1 MMRIDGK
8 PIMTYRPRIVRIA
21 FAIAA
26 AVLAVLWLGPAAL
39 RASEQGA
46 DVAIVDSGYTRHYA
60 SLNGW
65 DYRSEFVDINWLI
78 STLARALSASVSA
91 TTPSTSKIMAHI
103 DEPSP
108 GKVPGDTPGGLSA
121 RTKTSGGPVMRT
133 AARSVEMAAGQGLE
147 P

>member
-1 MMRIDGK
+1 
-8 PIMTYRPRIVRIA
+8 MTEMTNTANVDPAELAKFSDLAHRWWDKESEFRPLHEIN
-21 FAIAA
+21 
-26 AVLAVLWLGPAAL
+26 PL
-39 RASEQGA
+39 RAN
-46 DVAIVDSGYTRHYA
+46 Y
-60 SLNGW
+60 
-65 DYRSEFVDINWLI
+65 
-78 STLARALSASVSA
+78 
-91 TTPSTSKIMAHI
+91 I